1 MLVNLLKAIKESEP
15 TDKVGGRAG
24 KRYNLMPQMGAAN
37 HMGPCG
43 NCRKHM
49 LYLVTNTRG

>member
-1 MLVNLLKAIKESEP
+1 VLVNLLKAIKESEP

-49 LYLVTNTRG
+49 LYLVTNTLG